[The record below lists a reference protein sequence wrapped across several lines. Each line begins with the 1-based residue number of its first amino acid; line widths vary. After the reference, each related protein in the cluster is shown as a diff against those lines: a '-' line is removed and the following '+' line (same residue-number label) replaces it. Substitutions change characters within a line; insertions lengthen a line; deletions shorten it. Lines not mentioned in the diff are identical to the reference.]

1 MPRPGR
7 APGKSLA
14 WHAGNNGENKKM
26 GHLSWSSA
34 YNDGYTNNEII
45 NWINGD
51 PGNRKAFNLYN
62 QAIQLR
68 NVSEQLSGTV
78 DLIYLQQLGREADD
92 GGRLNKMENFE
103 RYFIEQGRNNP
114 NLGTATK
121 RDRAYNRMRTGM
133 ANSAEGQNTQQVAK
147 NAYETF
153 LGRPWTPADGQAAL
167 NQSALEIM
175 KSVEAGQFRQSLE
188 SYGKSYGGGGTVKY
202 DSSQAKGYYG
212 NGYQLG
218 LLTKWKQVGRNSN
231 QIIPSQQI
239 LQYNPS
245 TKNLEYTKG
254 ASKLLGNQA
263 RQKYNKI
270 INDFRRSKGGNY
282 KQIMSTFKGLDS
294 VAKAHFN
301 KTDRKATEAYYTQQK
316 IRNPWTYKK
325 NGVKPPTG
333 GFDFNYYMKQG
344 NNNKTLNRQWNAAKN
359 NKIGG
364 YSFAD
369 LDITARYANL
379 TTYAQA
385 DYSQRVKSEPTL
397 RANAAADIGE
407 YSEAYDDLTD
417 AQQQLYRDELL
428 GLTKKGASGQLSIDY
443 TDDQAENSR
452 FENQVLSN
460 LSGQELLEQD
470 KFGTLTQDSLKFAAD
485 KLKEQQENERTL
497 DLYKNLPGFNE
508 IYSAN
513 SSLANSLLGDSGIG
527 GYLSMLGKDTEAIQ
541 EDLEEQ
547 FAGVTGIPS
556 NNSTIFNWQ
565 KWFDEEM
572 VKRYD
577 EMETIT
583 VEFDDTITDLD
594 LNSETGKIQY
604 EIQLTRMGIDPYD
617 EDGNLIDKSVALET
631 LEANNFQRI
640 YEIDENFKTNFIE
653 NYLKPRFDQS
663 KSMDEFI
670 SYMDVKEDE
679 QNIFQTQSALDSLK
693 TLASKQSRL
702 LLENIQDLPGDFNYK
717 FYFNPDDENEVKQST
732 YNIQKR
738 QVTRD
743 WEKAKKKGNSIPPG
757 QVADKNGNNYTWNQW
772 AYFYGLNINNKQ
784 EFARLHY
791 KVVGAAKG
799 FDPAADILT
808 QEKVDDY
815 FVDNV
820 VPALN
825 DARLDLDSA
834 TFMNFVTPEQFA
846 DEVLR
851 GIDPEKDEEAW
862 KKVLDMYGL
871 EGTEAI
877 DEVRNVIIEAVRTGS
892 AQRIRESIKF
902 LNEKKKTPTQK
913 ELGVNY
919 IERESDKKFVE
930 DENAT
935 ELYKVFQN
943 AGYSGT
949 EDEFFDTFM
958 PDADR
963 ADLDFIQR
971 GLSGDFELKDIN
983 TEDPFEALASVGSF
997 LGDGGNIFGTDSD
1010 NENQDKNDT
1019 EDSYFNFFDDE
1030 DDDYASD
1037 TGRSIINGYTDFFK

>member
-1 MPRPGR
+1 MSIQGGIRVVY
-7 APGKSLA
+7 A
-14 WHAGNNGENKKM
+14 NN
-26 GHLSWSSA
+26 
-34 YNDGYTNNEII
+34 
-45 NWINGD
+45 
-51 PGNRKAFNLYN
+51 
-62 QAIQLR
+62 
-68 NVSEQLSGTV
+68 
-78 DLIYLQQLGREADD
+78 LGRPADA
-92 GGRLNKMENFE
+92 GGLAHYEKVYWNKYNEKTGSHTE
-103 RYFIEQGRNNP
+103 KQDHAWSFIGTSIKNSPEGRNK
-114 NLGTATK
+114 A
-121 RDRAYNRMRTGM
+121 
-133 ANSAEGQNTQQVAK
+133 QVAK
-147 NAYETF
+147 NAYELF
-153 LGRPWTPADGQAAL
+153 LGRPWTSADGYAAL
-167 NQSALEIM
+167 TQTPKNIRDSA
-175 KSVEAGQFRQSLE
+175 EAINFRNALTS
-188 SYGKSYGGGGTVKY
+188 
-202 DSSQAKGYYG
+202 GYYG
-212 NGYQLG
+212 AYGDITSYANNNSFKYDQNRFRNFRGGNAYLG
-218 LLTKWKQVGRNSN
+218 ALTHWREYGRNEN
-231 QIIPSQQI
+231 RMIKGQQTI
-239 LQYNPS
+239 VLNPS
-245 TKNLEYTKG
+245 TKNLEFAQSAEKFLG
-254 ASKLLGNQA
+254 APVK
-263 RQKYNKI
+263 QKYQNLM
-270 INDFRRSKGGNY
+270 SKFGSSPGGNY
-282 KQIMSTFKGLDS
+282 TSLMAAANSLGDS
-294 VAKAHFN
+294 VVVQDFIN
-301 KTDRKATEAYYTQQK
+301 KNKNTFDTYYRDRKIGRPYDPKTGIQ
-316 IRNPWTYKK
+316 PL
-325 NGVKPPTG
+325 TG
-333 GFDFNYYMKQG
+333 GFDSKYFLA
-344 NNNKTLNRQWNAAKN
+344 NNANVGTQWNQAQSAVNLNGKR
-359 NKIGG
+359 
-364 YSFAD
+364 FQD
-369 LDITARYANL
+369 LDITARYGNNINTFAA
-379 TTYAQA
+379 AQFSQMAGA
-385 DYSQRVKSEPTL
+385 DPFTRG
-397 RANAAADIGE
+397 NAAADIPQ
-407 YSEAYDDLTD
+407 YSEAYDSLTD
-417 AQQQLYRDELL
+417 AQQQVYRDQLL
-428 GLTKKGASGQLSIDY
+428 GLTKEGESGELSIDY
-443 TDDQAENSR
+443 TDDPADNSR
-452 FENQVLSN
+452 FENQILSN

-485 KLKEQQENERTL
+485 KLKEQQENEKAL

-670 SYMDVKEDE
+670 SYMDVQEDE

-702 LLENIQDLPGDFNYK
+702 LLQNIQDLPGDFNYN
-717 FYFNPDDENEVKQST
+717 FYFNPDDKNEAKQST
-732 YNIQKR
+732 YDIQK
-738 QVTRD
+738 QEVTRD
-743 WEKAKKKGNSIPPG
+743 WDNAKANGNSTPPG
-757 QVADKNGNNYTWNQW
+757 QVADSNGNNYTWNQW
-772 AYFYGLNINNKQ
+772 AYFYGLNINDQQ

-825 DARLDLDSA
+825 DARLDLDNA

-851 GIDPEKDEEAW
+851 GIDPEENEEAW
-862 KKVLDMYGL
+862 KEVLEMYGL
-871 EGTEAI
+871 DGTEAI
-877 DEVRNVIIEAVRTGS
+877 EEVREIIIEAVRTGS

-902 LNEKKKTPTQK
+902 LNKKKKTPTQK

-935 ELYKVFQN
+935 ELYKIFQN
-943 AGYSGT
+943 AGYSGS

-963 ADLDFIQR
+963 ADLEFLQR

-983 TEDPFEALASVGSF
+983 TEDPFEALASVGNF
-997 LGDGGNIFGTDSD
+997 LGEGGNIFGTDSD
-1010 NENQDKNDT
+1010 NEDKDNNNT

-1030 DDDYASD
+1030 DEDYASE
-1037 TGRSIINGYTDFFK
+1037 TGRSIIDGYSDFFK